1 MRSSSVAVGSRVRA
15 ARASGRVSCCS
26 RRRSTARARSSWS
39 RRCRASASSSTPAK
53 AVSTWESTSTTPLRK
68 STACCKSSTRA
79 DDGGGRGDGRPVTM
93 RTLRALL
100 SWSSGKDSAW
110 SLHILRQQGEY
121 EVAGLLTTVNE
132 SAGRVAMHA
141 VREELL
147 EAQAAAAGL
156 PLWRVP
162 IPSPCSNEQY
172 EVAMHQA
179 LDRARA
185 AHIDA
190 VAFGDLFLED
200 VRRYREERMADSGL
214 RLLFPLWQRPTP
226 ALAREMIAGGV
237 RAVLTCVD
245 PKQLAP
251 TFAGREFNL
260 DLLRDLPPAVDPCGE
275 NGEFHSFVFAGPMF
289 QEDVRVAVGAIVERD
304 GFVFA

>member
-1 MRSSSVAVGSRVRA
+1 MLRLYNLSMTKPRV
-15 ARASGRVSCCS
+15 
-26 RRRSTARARSSWS
+26 
-39 RRCRASASSSTPAK
+39 
-53 AVSTWESTSTTPLRK
+53 
-68 STACCKSSTRA
+68 
-79 DDGGGRGDGRPVTM
+79 
-93 RTLRALL
+93 LL

-110 SLHILRQQGEY
+110 TLHVLRQQGEY
-121 EVAGLLTTVNE
+121 DVVGLLTTVNE

-141 VREELL
+141 VREQLL
-147 EAQAAAAGL
+147 EAQAAAAAL

-172 EVAMHQA
+172 EAAMQA
-179 LDRARA
+179 ALHRARVE
-185 AHIDA
+185 HIDA

-237 RAVLTCVD
+237 RAMLTCVD
-245 PKQLAP
+245 PKQLSPA
-251 TFAGREFNL
+251 FAGRELTL
-260 DLLRDLPPAVDPCGE
+260 DLLSDLPPTVDPCGE

-289 QEDVRVAVGAIVERD
+289 RHAIPISGGEIVERD
-304 GFVFA
+304 GFVFADVLPG

>member
-1 MRSSSVAVGSRVRA
+1 
-15 ARASGRVSCCS
+15 
-26 RRRSTARARSSWS
+26 
-39 RRCRASASSSTPAK
+39 
-53 AVSTWESTSTTPLRK
+53 
-68 STACCKSSTRA
+68 
-79 DDGGGRGDGRPVTM
+79 M

-304 GFVFA
+304 GFVFADVLPA